1 MIKIFKTNVSDSKEV
16 HTILQ
21 ILSLNFPS
29 MAAVNFDLEDCDN
42 ILRVDARE
50 VCSEDIVVQLQN
62 LGYQCIELEG

>member
-1 MIKIFKTNVSDSKEV
+1 
-16 HTILQ
+16 
-21 ILSLNFPS
+21 